1 MIIEDIPISAVKPYE
16 KNPRKNDKA
25 VDGVAESIKQSGF
38 KQPIVIDKNGV
49 IVAGHTR
56 YKAALKLG
64 FDTVPC
70 VRADDLTQ
78 KQIKA
83 YRILDNKLNEL
94 ASWDFEMLGEELE
107 TFEFDFEPFD
117 VEIPTFDWEDFLD
130 VEENGNH
137 QPTTKPEETVSDNST
152 SSIVSSP
159 HTSSELP
166 SQNPGESAESTADE
180 SLNEISS
187 SEEEEGQY
195 AGQTQNRK
203 RIVILYPEERS
214 KELAEFFG
222 LQSLEKGFYDVEEI
236 LD

>member
-25 VDGVAESIKQSGF
+25 VDGVAESIKQFGF

-64 FDTVPC
+64 LDTVPC

-94 ASWDFEMLGEELE
+94 SSWDFETLGEELE
-107 TFEFDFEPFD
+107 KFEFDFEPFD
-117 VEIPTFDWEDFLD
+117 VEIPTFEIENDFY
-130 VEENGNH
+130 EEKEEEAPPRLSGCSDSHEEYSSSNLEKVGPFKFNQQTLPEPLRNIDLTPDKIPQINGS
-137 QPTTKPEETVSDNST
+137 EETLFERLIIVYKKSDAANLCAALGLKSIDKVLYKYDELFGDDKD
-152 SSIVSSP
+152 SSI
-159 HTSSELP
+159 
-166 SQNPGESAESTADE
+166 
-180 SLNEISS
+180 
-187 SEEEEGQY
+187 
-195 AGQTQNRK
+195 
-203 RIVILYPEERS
+203 
-214 KELAEFFG
+214 
-222 LQSLEKGFYDVEEI
+222 
-236 LD
+236 

>member
-1 MIIEDIPISAVKPYE
+1 MVIEDIPISAVKPYE

-25 VDGVAESIKQSGF
+25 VDGVAESIKQFGF

-64 FDTVPC
+64 LDTVPC

-117 VEIPTFDWEDFLD
+117 VEIPTFTMSDCYEEREEEVAPPLSKCSDSHEEDSSPNLEKVGPFTFNQQTLPEPLRNID
-130 VEENGNH
+130 LTPDKIPQINGSE
-137 QPTTKPEETVSDNST
+137 KRAFERLIIVYKESDIPKLCAVLGLKT
-152 SSIVSSP
+152 IDKVVYECDELFGDDKDSSI
-159 HTSSELP
+159 
-166 SQNPGESAESTADE
+166 
-180 SLNEISS
+180 
-187 SEEEEGQY
+187 
-195 AGQTQNRK
+195 
-203 RIVILYPEERS
+203 
-214 KELAEFFG
+214 
-222 LQSLEKGFYDVEEI
+222 
-236 LD
+236 

>member
-1 MIIEDIPISAVKPYE
+1 MVIEDIPISAVKPYE

-25 VDGVAESIKQSGF
+25 VDGVAESIKQFGF

-64 FDTVPC
+64 LDTVPC

-94 ASWDFEMLGEELE
+94 ASWDFETLGEELE

-117 VEIPTFDWEDFLD
+117 VEIPTFEIANDFDEEKEEEDPPHLSGCAD
-130 VEENGNH
+130 SHEEDSSPNLEKVGPFTFNQQTLPEPLRNIDLTPDKIPQINGSE
-137 QPTTKPEETVSDNST
+137 KRAFERLIIVYKESDIPKLCAVLGLKT
-152 SSIVSSP
+152 IDKVLYECDELFGDDKDSSI
-159 HTSSELP
+159 
-166 SQNPGESAESTADE
+166 
-180 SLNEISS
+180 
-187 SEEEEGQY
+187 
-195 AGQTQNRK
+195 
-203 RIVILYPEERS
+203 
-214 KELAEFFG
+214 
-222 LQSLEKGFYDVEEI
+222 
-236 LD
+236 

>member
-1 MIIEDIPISAVKPYE
+1 MIIEELSIESVRPYE

-25 VDGVAESIKQSGF
+25 VDGVAESI

-187 SEEEEGQY
+187 SEEEGQY

>member
-25 VDGVAESIKQSGF
+25 VDGVAESIKQFGF

-117 VEIPTFDWEDFLD
+117 VLLPTF
-130 VEENGNH
+130 
-137 QPTTKPEETVSDNST
+137 
-152 SSIVSSP
+152 
-159 HTSSELP
+159 
-166 SQNPGESAESTADE
+166 
-180 SLNEISS
+180 
-187 SEEEEGQY
+187 
-195 AGQTQNRK
+195 
-203 RIVILYPEERS
+203 
-214 KELAEFFG
+214 
-222 LQSLEKGFYDVEEI
+222 SLEEFQDVWKPSTVDKTQEPISENNT
-236 LD
+236 LSWV

>member
-1 MIIEDIPISAVKPYE
+1 MVIEDIPISAVKPYE

-25 VDGVAESIKQSGF
+25 VDGVAESIKQFGF

-64 FDTVPC
+64 LDTVPC

-94 ASWDFEMLGEELE
+94 SSWDFETLGEELE

-117 VEIPTFDWEDFLD
+117 VEIQTFEIANDF
-130 VEENGNH
+130 N
-137 QPTTKPEETVSDNST
+137 EETEEAPPHLSGCSDSHEED
-152 SSIVSSP
+152 SSP
-159 HTSSELP
+159 NPEKVGPFTFNQQTLP
-166 SQNPGESAESTADE
+166 EPLRNIDLTPDKIPPING
-180 SLNEISS
+180 
-187 SEEEEGQY
+187 SEETLFE
-195 AGQTQNRK
+195 RVI
-203 RIVILYPEERS
+203 IVYKKSDAAKLGEVLGLKTIDRVVYEFDELFGDD
-214 KELAEFFG
+214 KECTG
-222 LQSLEKGFYDVEEI
+222 
-236 LD
+236 

>member
-25 VDGVAESIKQSGF
+25 VDGVAESIKQFGF

-64 FDTVPC
+64 LDTVPC

-94 ASWDFEMLGEELE
+94 SSWDFETLGEELE

-117 VEIPTFDWEDFLD
+117 IEIPTFEMSDCY
-130 VEENGNH
+130 EEKEEEVAPPLSKCADSNEEELETIPEKVGPFTFNQQTLPEPLRNIDLTPDKIPQINGS
-137 QPTTKPEETVSDNST
+137 EETLFERLIIVYKKSDATKLCAALGLKSIDKVLYKYDELFGDDKD
-152 SSIVSSP
+152 SSI
-159 HTSSELP
+159 
-166 SQNPGESAESTADE
+166 
-180 SLNEISS
+180 
-187 SEEEEGQY
+187 
-195 AGQTQNRK
+195 
-203 RIVILYPEERS
+203 
-214 KELAEFFG
+214 
-222 LQSLEKGFYDVEEI
+222 
-236 LD
+236 

>member
-25 VDGVAESIKQSGF
+25 VDGVAESIKQFGF

-130 VEENGNH
+130 VEENGNR

-166 SQNPGESAESTADE
+166 SQKPGESAESTADE

-187 SEEEEGQY
+187 SEEEGQY

>member
-25 VDGVAESIKQSGF
+25 VDGVAESIKQFGF

-117 VEIPTFDWEDFLD
+117 VEIPTFDWQEFTDI
-130 VEENGNH
+130 EKYGNL
-137 QPTTKPEETVSDNST
+137 PPIKTEETVSDNTT
-152 SSIVSSP
+152 SSITFSP
-159 HTSSELP
+159 PTSSNIS
-166 SQNPGESAESTADE
+166 SQNPGESPESTADE

-187 SEEEEGQY
+187 SEGDEDS
-195 AGQTQNRK
+195 TLDRTPNCK
-203 RIVILYPEERS
+203 RLVISYPEERS

-222 LQSLEKGFYDVEEI
+222 LQSLEKEYYDIEEI

>member
-1 MIIEDIPISAVKPYE
+1 MI

-25 VDGVAESIKQSGF
+25 VDGVAESIKQFGF

-70 VRADDLTQ
+70 VRVDDLTQ

-107 TFEFDFEPFD
+107 TFEFS
-117 VEIPTFDWEDFLD
+117 LK
-130 VEENGNH
+130 NGGLVIFR
-137 QPTTKPEETVSDNST
+137 TIK
-152 SSIVSSP
+152 SI
-159 HTSSELP
+159 
-166 SQNPGESAESTADE
+166 
-180 SLNEISS
+180 
-187 SEEEEGQY
+187 
-195 AGQTQNRK
+195 
-203 RIVILYPEERS
+203 IV
-214 KELAEFFG
+214 
-222 LQSLEKGFYDVEEI
+222 
-236 LD
+236 

>member
-1 MIIEDIPISAVKPYE
+1 MVIEDVPISAVKPYE

-25 VDGVAESIKQSGF
+25 VDGVAESIKQFGF

-117 VEIPTFDWEDFLD
+117 VEIPTFDWKELLD
-130 VEENGNH
+130 EEKYGVLPP
-137 QPTTKPEETVSDNST
+137 PTKSEKDANSENSNLENEST
-152 SSIVSSP
+152 SKG
-159 HTSSELP
+159 TSYTNFVE
-166 SQNPGESAESTADE
+166 SQNEESTPDDDE
-180 SLNEISS
+180 S
-187 SEEEEGQY
+187 QP
-195 AGQTQNRK
+195 QNRK
-203 RIVILYPEERS
+203 RLVIWYYEEQS
-214 KELAEFFG
+214 NELADLLG
-222 LQSLEKGFYDVEEI
+222 LSSLDKDSYEIEEI
-236 LD
+236 IN

>member
-1 MIIEDIPISAVKPYE
+1 MIIEDIPISSVKPYE

-25 VDGVAESIKQSGF
+25 VDGVAESIKQFGF

-64 FDTVPC
+64 LDTVPC

-94 ASWDFEMLGEELE
+94 SSWDFETLGEELE

-117 VEIPTFDWEDFLD
+117 VEIPTFETSNDFY
-130 VEENGNH
+130 EEKEEEAPPHLSGCSDSKEEESEAIPEKVGPFTFNQQTLPEPLRNIDLTPDKIPPINGS
-137 QPTTKPEETVSDNST
+137 EETLFERFIIVYKKSDASKLCAVLGLK
-152 SSIVSSP
+152 SIDKIIYEFD
-159 HTSSELP
+159 ELF
-166 SQNPGESAESTADE
+166 GDD
-180 SLNEISS
+180 
-187 SEEEEGQY
+187 
-195 AGQTQNRK
+195 
-203 RIVILYPEERS
+203 
-214 KELAEFFG
+214 KECTG
-222 LQSLEKGFYDVEEI
+222 
-236 LD
+236 

>member
-1 MIIEDIPISAVKPYE
+1 MIIEDIPISSVKPYE

-25 VDGVAESIKQSGF
+25 VDGVAESIKQFGF

-64 FDTVPC
+64 LDTVPC

-94 ASWDFEMLGEELE
+94 SSWDFETLGEELE

-117 VEIPTFDWEDFLD
+117 VEIPTFEIANDFDEEKEEAPPLSKCADSNEEELD
-130 VEENGNH
+130 TIPEKVGPFTFNQQTLPEPLRNIDLTPDKISPINGS
-137 QPTTKPEETVSDNST
+137 EETLFERLIIVYKKSDAT
-152 SSIVSSP
+152 KLCAVLGLKSIDKIIYEFD
-159 HTSSELP
+159 ELFCDDKKYT
-166 SQNPGESAESTADE
+166 G
-180 SLNEISS
+180 
-187 SEEEEGQY
+187 
-195 AGQTQNRK
+195 
-203 RIVILYPEERS
+203 
-214 KELAEFFG
+214 
-222 LQSLEKGFYDVEEI
+222 
-236 LD
+236 

>member
-25 VDGVAESIKQSGF
+25 VDGVAESIKQFGF

-70 VRADDLTQ
+70 VRADDLTE

-117 VEIPTFDWEDFLD
+117 VEIPTFDWEGFLD
-130 VEENGNH
+130 VEERGNL
-137 QPTTKPEETVSDNST
+137 QPTTKPEETVSDNSA
-152 SSIVSSP
+152 SSIVSSTP
-159 HTSSELP
+159 TSNDIP
-166 SQNPGESAESTADE
+166 SQNRGESDESTADE
-180 SLNEISS
+180 SLNKISS
-187 SEEEEGQY
+187 SEEDEVQY

>member
-1 MIIEDIPISAVKPYE
+1 MIVEELSIESVRPYE

-25 VDGVAESIKQSGF
+25 VDGVAESIKQFGF

-107 TFEFDFEPFD
+107 TFEFSLKKRRSCYISYNQIHYCLIHIPYANRLRNCMNHRLDFD
-117 VEIPTFDWEDFLD
+117 Y
-130 VEENGNH
+130 
-137 QPTTKPEETVSDNST
+137 T
-152 SSIVSSP
+152 SV
-159 HTSSELP
+159 
-166 SQNPGESAESTADE
+166 
-180 SLNEISS
+180 
-187 SEEEEGQY
+187 
-195 AGQTQNRK
+195 
-203 RIVILYPEERS
+203 
-214 KELAEFFG
+214 
-222 LQSLEKGFYDVEEI
+222 
-236 LD
+236 

>member
-1 MIIEDIPISAVKPYE
+1 MVIEDVPISYVKPYE

-25 VDGVAESIKQSGF
+25 VDGVAESIKQFGF

-117 VEIPTFDWEDFLD
+117 VEMPTFDWKELLD
-130 VEENGNH
+130 EEKYGVLPPLTELENDTNSENSNSEN
-137 QPTTKPEETVSDNST
+137 KST
-152 SSIVSSP
+152 SKS
-159 HTSSELP
+159 TSYTNITE
-166 SQNPGESAESTADE
+166 SQNEES
-180 SLNEISS
+180 ISDDDKFLPP
-187 SEEEEGQY
+187 
-195 AGQTQNRK
+195 NRK
-203 RIVILYPEERS
+203 RIIIWFCEEQS
-214 KELAEFFG
+214 NELAKLLG
-222 LQSLEKGFYDVEEI
+222 LSSLDKDSYEIEELI
-236 LD
+236 N

>member
-25 VDGVAESIKQSGF
+25 VDGVAESIKQFGF

-117 VEIPTFDWEDFLD
+117 VLLPTFSLEEFQD
-130 VEENGNH
+130 VW
-137 QPTTKPEETVSDNST
+137 KP
-152 SSIVSSP
+152 
-159 HTSSELP
+159 
-166 SQNPGESAESTADE
+166 STADKTQE
-180 SLNEISS
+180 PISENNTQS
-187 SEEEEGQY
+187 WVQVEKKRFGQF
-195 AGQTQNRK
+195 
-203 RIVILYPEERS
+203 
-214 KELAEFFG
+214 KE
-222 LQSLEKGFYDVEEI
+222 
-236 LD
+236 

>member
-25 VDGVAESIKQSGF
+25 VDGVAESIKQFGF

-49 IVAGHTR
+49 IVAGHIR

-137 QPTTKPEETVSDNST
+137 QPTTKPEEPVSDNST
-152 SSIVSSP
+152 SSIISSP
-159 HTSSELP
+159 HTSNEMP

-187 SEEEEGQY
+187 SEGDEGQY

-222 LQSLEKGFYDVEEI
+222 LQSLEKDFYDVEEI

>member
-25 VDGVAESIKQSGF
+25 VDGVAESI

-107 TFEFDFEPFD
+107 TFEFS
-117 VEIPTFDWEDFLD
+117 LK
-130 VEENGNH
+130 NGGLVIFR
-137 QPTTKPEETVSDNST
+137 TIK
-152 SSIVSSP
+152 SI
-159 HTSSELP
+159 
-166 SQNPGESAESTADE
+166 
-180 SLNEISS
+180 
-187 SEEEEGQY
+187 
-195 AGQTQNRK
+195 
-203 RIVILYPEERS
+203 IV
-214 KELAEFFG
+214 
-222 LQSLEKGFYDVEEI
+222 
-236 LD
+236 

>member
-1 MIIEDIPISAVKPYE
+1 MVIEDVPISAVKPYE

-25 VDGVAESIKQSGF
+25 VDGVAESIKQFGF
-38 KQPIVIDKNGV
+38 QQPIVIDKNGV

-64 FDTVPC
+64 FDTIPC

-117 VEIPTFDWEDFLD
+117 VEIPKFDWKELLD
-130 VEENGNH
+130 EEKYGVL
-137 QPTTKPEETVSDNST
+137 PPLTKLENDTNSENSNSENESISRST
-152 SSIVSSP
+152 SCTNII
-159 HTSSELP
+159 E
-166 SQNPGESAESTADE
+166 SQNEES
-180 SLNEISS
+180 ISDD
-187 SEEEEGQY
+187 GKFLPP
-195 AGQTQNRK
+195 NRK
-203 RIVILYPEERS
+203 RIIIWFCEEQS
-214 KELAEFFG
+214 NELAKLLG
-222 LQSLEKGFYDVEEI
+222 LSSLDKDSYEIEE
-236 LD
+236 LVN

>member
-25 VDGVAESIKQSGF
+25 VDGVAESIKQFGF

-56 YKAALKLG
+56 YKAAIKLG
-64 FDTVPC
+64 LDTVPC

-94 ASWDFEMLGEELE
+94 ASWDFETLGEELE

-117 VEIPTFDWEDFLD
+117 VEIPTFEIANDF
-130 VEENGNH
+130 
-137 QPTTKPEETVSDNST
+137 
-152 SSIVSSP
+152 
-159 HTSSELP
+159 
-166 SQNPGESAESTADE
+166 DE
-180 SLNEISS
+180 
-187 SEEEEGQY
+187 
-195 AGQTQNRK
+195 
-203 RIVILYPEERS
+203 
-214 KELAEFFG
+214 
-222 LQSLEKGFYDVEEI
+222 EKGEEAPPHLSGCSYPKKESETI
-236 LD
+236 PEKVGPFTFNQQTLPEPLRNIDLTPDKIPQINGSEKRAFERLIIVYKKSDIPKLCSALGLKTIDKVVYEFDELFFNDKECTG

>member
-25 VDGVAESIKQSGF
+25 VDGVAESIKQFGF

-117 VEIPTFDWEDFLD
+117 VEIPTFDWQEFTD
-130 VEENGNH
+130 VEKYGNL
-137 QPTTKPEETVSDNST
+137 PPLKTEETVSKNNSVSNVISSQSST
-152 SSIVSSP
+152 PASNVISSTNLGESSVSIVNESP
-159 HTSSELP
+159 NED
-166 SQNPGESAESTADE
+166 SAPEVYDCLS
-180 SLNEISS
+180 
-187 SEEEEGQY
+187 
-195 AGQTQNRK
+195 QNRK
-203 RIVILYPEERS
+203 RLVISYPEERS

-222 LQSLEKGFYDVEEI
+222 LQSLDKEYYDIEEI
-236 LD
+236 FD

>member
-25 VDGVAESIKQSGF
+25 VDGVAESIKQFGF

-64 FDTVPC
+64 LDTVPC

-94 ASWDFEMLGEELE
+94 SSWDFETLGEELE

-117 VEIPTFDWEDFLD
+117 VEIPTFETENDFYEEKEEEAPHLSGCSDSHEED
-130 VEENGNH
+130 
-137 QPTTKPEETVSDNST
+137 
-152 SSIVSSP
+152 SSP
-159 HTSSELP
+159 H
-166 SQNPGESAESTADE
+166 
-180 SLNEISS
+180 
-187 SEEEEGQY
+187 
-195 AGQTQNRK
+195 
-203 RIVILYPEERS
+203 
-214 KELAEFFG
+214 
-222 LQSLEKGFYDVEEI
+222 LEKVGPFTFNQQTLPEPLRNIDLTPDKIQPINGSGETLFERLIIVYKKSDASNLCAVLGLKSIDKIIYEFDE
-236 LD
+236 LLCDDKKYTG